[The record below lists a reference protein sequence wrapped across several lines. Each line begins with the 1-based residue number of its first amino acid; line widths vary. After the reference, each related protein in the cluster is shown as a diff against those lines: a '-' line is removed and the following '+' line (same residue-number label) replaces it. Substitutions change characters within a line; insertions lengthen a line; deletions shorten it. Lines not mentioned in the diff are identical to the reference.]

1 MTGSKQLN
9 VLSQISERIIGG
21 SDRQSMVW
29 RLLLITLVGVAA
41 YANTFTMAFNFDD
54 NSNIFGANALR
65 NMGSL
70 RDLFSL
76 RTMRSVGDISFAL
89 TYRVWGSAVIPFHV
103 GNLLIH
109 LTTAWL
115 VAALVLVTCRA
126 PFMLGATGELDA
138 AGLRT
143 ARLGALLA
151 GLLFV
156 AHPIQSQAVTYLVQ
170 RYASL
175 ATLWYVAALVCYA
188 RARLEASLC
197 RWLNVLVWGLSTLI
211 LILFAMRTKE
221 IAFTLPLALALY
233 EVCFFRGKRS
243 WRLAA
248 MGGMLAL
255 LAVIPYTL
263 FGPSLFRNLGSIWES
278 LRVQTAMS
286 RTDYL
291 LSQLPVIAKY
301 LRLIVWPAGQSIEHM
316 VVQYKSLWH
325 APVLAAAA
333 LLLTL
338 LLAGCTLIWRGTRGA
353 PLLRLIGFGIV
364 WFFLTLTVESSIIP
378 IVDLIFEHRVYLP
391 FVGICLAVGPAAA
404 LLADRLRR
412 PGLVLLIGSLL
423 VLVLAVVTYQRNE
436 VWRTP
441 VTLWHDATIKA
452 PYSSRAWNNLAYAYL
467 REKRPGEALT
477 PLLRSIELNPGPP
490 DVWNNIGIA
499 LEQLGIY
506 QGRFQR
512 NYNMFRTSADLLQGQ
527 AAWFANAYNNLGLAY
542 EYLRQPAAAIQ
553 AYETSFSYIP
563 DFPAARFNLG
573 LSALMLGNRQLAE
586 EQYGRLLQLDPAFAA
601 KLGRLLGH

>member
-1 MTGSKQLN
+1 MAGSKKFDF
-9 VLSQISERIIGG
+9 LSQISTRILGG
-21 SDRQSMVW
+21 TECQATIW
-29 RLLLITLVGVAA
+29 RLILIALVGVAA

-89 TYRVWGSAVIPFHV
+89 TYRAWGSAVIPFHV
-103 GNLLIH
+103 GNLFIH
-109 LTTAWL
+109 LMTAWL
-115 VAALVLVTCRA
+115 VAALVLVTGRT
-126 PFMLGATGELDA
+126 PHLLGASSELDDA
-138 AGLRT
+138 QLRT
-143 ARLGALLA
+143 ARLGGLLA

-156 AHPIQSQAVTYLVQ
+156 AHPIQTQAVTYLVQ

-175 ATLWYVAALVCYA
+175 ATLWYVAAVVCYA
-188 RARLEASLC
+188 RARLATVAC
-197 RWLNVLVWGLSTLI
+197 RWLHVLVWGLLTLI
-211 LILFAMRTKE
+211 MTLFAMRTKE
-221 IAFTLPLALALY
+221 IAFTLPLVLALY

-243 WRLAA
+243 WRLVAI
-248 MGGMLAL
+248 GGMLSL

-263 FGPSLFRNLGSIWES
+263 FGPALFRNLGQIWES
-278 LRVQTAMS
+278 IRVQTAMS

-291 LSQLPVIAKY
+291 FSQFPIIVKY
-301 LRLIVWPAGQSIEHM
+301 LRLILWPAGQSIEHM
-316 VVQYKSLWH
+316 AVQYKSFWN
-325 APVLAAAA
+325 APVLSAAA

-338 LLAGCTLIWRGTRGA
+338 LLTGCLLIWRGARG
-353 PLLRLIGFGIV
+353 LSSLRLIGFGIV
-364 WFFLTLTVESSIIP
+364 WFFLSLTVESSIIP

-391 FVGICLAVGPAAA
+391 FVGICLTVGPGAA
-404 LLADRLRR
+404 LLAERWRR
-412 PGLVLLIGSLL
+412 QELVLTVSGIL
-423 VLVLAVVTYQRNE
+423 VLILAVVTYQRNE

-441 VTLWHDATIKA
+441 VTLWQDATLKA

-477 PLLRSIELNPGPP
+477 PLLKSIELNPGPP

-527 AAWFANAYNNLGLAY
+527 SAWFANAYNNLGLAY

-553 AYETSFSYIP
+553 AYETSFSYMP

-573 LSALMLGNRQLAE
+573 LSALMLGNRPLAE
-586 EQYGRLLQLDPAFAA
+586 EQYGRLRQLDPALAV

>member
-1 MTGSKQLN
+1 M
-9 VLSQISERIIGG
+9 I
-21 SDRQSMVW
+21 W
-29 RLLLITLVGVAA
+29 RLLLITVVGVAA

-54 NSNIFGANALR
+54 NSNIIGGNALR

-89 TYRVWGSAVIPFHV
+89 TYRAWGSAVMPFHV

-115 VAALVLVTCRA
+115 VAALVLVTGRT
-126 PFMLGATGELDA
+126 PFMTGGSELSETS
-138 AGLRT
+138 LRT
-143 ARLGALLA
+143 ARLGGLLA

-156 AHPIQSQAVTYLVQ
+156 VHPIQTQAVTYLVQ

-175 ATLWYVAALVCYA
+175 ATLWYLAATICYA
-188 RARLEASLC
+188 RARLAAAAC
-197 RWLNVLVWGLSTLI
+197 RWSKVLAWGLLTLI
-211 LILFAMRTKE
+211 MTLFAMRTKE
-221 IAFTLPLALALY
+221 IAFTLPLILVAY
-233 EVCFFRGKRS
+233 ELCFFRGRLR

-248 MGGMLAL
+248 MGGMLTL

-263 FGPSLFRNLGSIWES
+263 FGPALFRNLGPIWES

-286 RTDYL
+286 RTDYFF
-291 LSQLPVIAKY
+291 SQLPIIAKY

-316 VVQYKSLWH
+316 AVQYKSFWN

-333 LLLTL
+333 LLLAL
-338 LLAGCTLIWRGTRGA
+338 LLTGCLLIWRGARGVRTW
-353 PLLRLIGFGIV
+353 RLIGFGIV
-364 WFFLTLTVESSIIP
+364 WFFLALTVESSIIP

-391 FVGICLAVGPAAA
+391 FVGICLVIGPGAA
-404 LLADRLRR
+404 LLAERLRR
-412 PGLVLLIGSLL
+412 TELVLAAGGLL
-423 VLVLAVVTYQRNE
+423 VLALAVVTYQRNE

-441 VTLWHDATIKA
+441 VTLWQDATIKA
-452 PYSSRAWNNLAYAYL
+452 PFSSRAWNNLAYAYL

-490 DVWNNIGIA
+490 DVWNNVGIA
-499 LEQLGIY
+499 LEQLG
-506 QGRFQR
+506 QFTGRFQR

-527 AAWFANAYNNLGLAY
+527 SAWFANAYNNLGLAY
-542 EYLRQPAAAIQ
+542 EYLQQPAAAIQ
-553 AYETSFSYIP
+553 AYETSFTYLP

-573 LSALMLGNRQLAE
+573 YSALMLGNRPLAE
-586 EQYGRLLQLDPAFAA
+586 EQYGRLRQLDPALAA
-601 KLGRLLGH
+601 KLGSLLGH